1 VFRLRPAFS
10 GGIVLPA
17 RAPRPGDASIRQLP
31 FAPLLYLPLRQH
43 AGRPAAAVLREG
55 DEVAR
60 GQLLAAAD
68 GATSV
73 PLHAPATGRIIGIV
87 ERADPA
93 GGTVQVIQLEP
104 FPGDTQEYPAG
115 PARDPEIAGAAG
127 AVAIIDALRDA
138 GVVGM
143 GGEARPAYAR
153 LAAACEQG
161 TAMLVINGI
170 EVEHVFSR
178 VPAILR
184 EHGHDVLTGVRF
196 LLAALGAAGKGARAV
211 LAVEQQDGAAAQSLV
226 AAAPAGLP
234 LTLRVLPPRYPQ
246 GAEELLLRVL
256 SDGAAKDGGPA
267 PNGASPD
274 RQSHPGALCFNVAT
288 VAEIGRLLAQG
299 QSVTDQVVTLAG
311 GALREPGNYRVPL
324 GTPLGFALAEAGLL
338 AAPARVLEGG
348 PMRGEALASLEKPIT
363 KGMTGFVALDR
374 QEAGALEAPMP
385 CIRCGECVAAC
396 PIQLHPAELGL
407 LARKGDLKAMH
418 EEYHLDY
425 CFECGCCA
433 YVCPSRIPLVQV
445 FRAAKAQWRR
455 RQPAPVE
462 EGA

>member
-1 VFRLRPAFS
+1 MFRLRPAFS

-115 PARDPEIAGAAG
+115 PARDPETAGAAG
-127 AVAIIDALRDA
+127 AAAIIDALRDA

-143 GGEARPAYAR
+143 GGEAQPAHAR

-161 TAMLVINGI
+161 MGMLVINGI

-184 EHGHDVLTGVRF
+184 QHAADVLVGVRF
-196 LLAALGAAGKGARAV
+196 LLAALGAAGQAARAV
-211 LAVEQQDGAAAQSLV
+211 LAVEEQDGDAARSLV

-234 LTLRVLPPRYPQ
+234 LALRVLSPRYPQ
-246 GAEELLLRVL
+246 GAELLLLRGL
-256 SDGAAKDGGPA
+256 AKEGGLA
-267 PNGASPD
+267 PFGASPHRPH

-288 VAEIGRLLAQG
+288 VAEIGRLLAHG

-324 GTPLGFALAEAGLL
+324 GTPLGFALAEAGLR

-374 QEAGALEAPMP
+374 QEAGALEPPLP

-407 LARKGDLKAMH
+407 LARKGELKAMH

-433 YVCPSRIPLVQV
+433 YVCPSHIPLVQV